1 MTASEIIETFG
12 EPVFTYSRQDA
23 IDDGV
28 LVDVTDRAKLAGI
41 KVHTAMTSTMYGE
54 LVCGCNCV
62 EPIDFALKTIRQ
74 LVPFYANEDRI
85 DFKALTNDE
94 KIIDCYVSIHGG
106 DRGEPCM
113 TIMLR
118 GED

>member
-1 MTASEIIETFG
+1 MTASEVIETFG

-28 LVDVTDRAKLAGI
+28 LVNITERAKLAGI
-41 KVHTAMTSTMYGE
+41 KVHTCMTSTLFAE
-54 LVCGCNCV
+54 LTGGCNCV
-62 EPIDFALKTIRQ
+62 EPIDFCLQVIRN
-74 LVPFYANEDRI
+74 LAPLYVNEDRI
-85 DFKALTNDE
+85 DLKAVSSDG
-94 KIIDCYVSIHGG
+94 KPIACYCLIHGG

-113 TIMLR
+113 TIMLE